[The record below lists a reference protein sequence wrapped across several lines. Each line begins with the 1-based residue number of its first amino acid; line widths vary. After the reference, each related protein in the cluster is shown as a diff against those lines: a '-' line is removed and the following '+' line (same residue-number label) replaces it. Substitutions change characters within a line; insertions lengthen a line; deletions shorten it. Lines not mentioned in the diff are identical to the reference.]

1 IRFEGVYTRVS
12 PRRWSMR
19 AFLLGLLLLFPSS
32 AQNADAP
39 GRVIG
44 RVLIRGENTPVSGAR
59 VMLMS
64 VRRAPTP
71 PNSGP
76 PAPPPQVMTGFDGV
90 FTFDRV
96 APGEYRINAQ

>member
-1 IRFEGVYTRVS
+1 
-12 PRRWSMR
+12 MR

-59 VMLMS
+59 VMLMPFAA
-64 VRRAPTP
+64 RRCRPTAVP
-71 PNSGP
+71 LLRRRRS
-76 PAPPPQVMTGFDGV
+76 
-90 FTFDRV
+90 
-96 APGEYRINAQ
+96 